1 MNSSTGIRY
10 TDVFDT
16 AQAPLGSCI
25 EREDPVYG
33 RQVWRYIK
41 NSQGGALAAGEVVQ
55 TKDSTIWEVVK
66 SATAITTPRLVG
78 VAQFAIADAH
88 YAFVL
93 IEGFGVVMADTAGI
107 TANTVVMT
115 GAATA
120 GRAQDFAAGAAAENR
135 TFAFATATA
144 AAGVTARARISIQ

>member
-1 MNSSTGIRY
+1 MNSSTGVRY
-10 TDVFDT
+10 TDVSDT

-25 EREDPVYG
+25 EREDPTYG

-41 NSQGGALAAGEVVQ
+41 NGQGGALAAGEVLQ
-55 TKDSTIWEVVK
+55 TKNSTVWEVVK

-78 VAQFAIADAH
+78 VAQFAIADG
-88 YAFVL
+88 YYGFVL
-93 IEGFGVVMADTAGI
+93 IEGWGVVMADTASI
-107 TANTVVMT
+107 TANTVIMT

-135 TFAFATATA
+135 TFGFATAPA
-144 AAGVTARARISIQ
+144 AAGATALTRISSQ